1 MGELIHVDFTT
12 KEQLSGSLNES
23 LELTSE
29 DEWEYQVD
37 DRVVASGHLTSYD
50 SSTTVVDIATPDSPY
65 VAKSLRA
72 LARITAQPLEVFPS
86 NWATVTVLGVLGFKQ
101 LSFEKGGGFV
111 KDTGS
116 WPTNQEIKEFTQGL
130 LSINKETHD

>member
-1 MGELIHVDFTT
+1 MGELIHVNFTT

-37 DRVVASGHLTSYD
+37 DRVVASGHLTSSG
-50 SSTTVVDIATPDSPY
+50 SSTTIVDIATPDSPY

-72 LARITAQPLEVFPS
+72 LARITALPLEVFPS
-86 NWATVTVLGVLGFKQ
+86 SWATVTVLGVLGFKQ
-101 LSFEKGGGFV
+101 LDVAKGGGFV
-111 KDTGS
+111 KNNES
-116 WPTNQEIKEFTQGL
+116 WPSNQEIQDFTQRL